1 MGAVTVEPM
10 TVPLNDWYRTRY
22 SRILVDMHIP
32 GWDKRFLSKL
42 APKRYVDTVARARPG
57 AMMLYANSHIG
68 LALYPSKLGPVHP
81 ATAKGDF
88 VGSTV
93 AEAHRKGMAVVAY
106 YTVVYNNAAFLE
118 HPEWRI
124 EPPQGPEAYE
134 TFRYGVCCPNSPY
147 REFALA
153 QADELCRRY
162 PFDGIFFD
170 MLFWPYV
177 CYCPHCRE
185 RFRAE
190 EGADLPTVVDWHNP
204 TWNAFQ
210 RARERWMAGFAG
222 DLTAVVR
229 RTKPTMTCTH
239 QMSPVLAGWR
249 SAMPY
254 SMTEHCDYATGDFY
268 GPPVQQSVVCKIFA
282 HLSKGRPF
290 EFMTSRCVNLWDH
303 VTVKPESEMAMQA
316 FLAPAHGAGF
326 MFIDAINP
334 DGSLNRPVYD
344 RIGRVFAELRPYE
357 RFLGGSLRADV
368 AVYVSD
374 QSRFDFHENG
384 RMVRENTRSSDNMS
398 SEFCSPHMAAVM
410 GAAEA
415 LQQAHIPY
423 AVVTRRGLDELA
435 RYRVL
440 VVPHVLLMDDAE
452 MEAIRKFVAAGGA
465 VYASGATSLT
475 SPDGRVRDD
484 FGLRDLFGVSTE
496 GPMNDT
502 LVFQTAEDRKV
513 AAAASPQE
521 QWIHRSGWMPVR
533 NRGARILARFVPP
546 WYPEE
551 GRTVL
556 RPSYASIHSVPPG
569 LTKAGPAITWKST
582 GKGRVCYSA
591 APFETERTPV
601 NRAVFVQLVRRLLV
615 SAPSVEADAPA
626 HLELTVMD
634 KPEENR
640 CNIAL
645 TSLLQLHDPV
655 PASGTIRVRIPG
667 RRPTAVRL
675 LPTRKRVPTRKIP
688 GGVAFDFHDAAV
700 FRLFELEYKPTR

>member
-1 MGAVTVEPM
+1 M
-10 TVPLNDWYRTRY
+10 TAPRNDWYRTRY
-22 SRILVDMHIP
+22 RRLLVDMHIP

-42 APKRYVDTVARARPG
+42 DPGRYVDTVASSRAG
-57 AMMLYANSHIG
+57 VMMLYANSHIG

-81 ATAKGDF
+81 NLRKGDF
-88 VGSTV
+88 VGRTV
-93 AEAHRKGMAVVAY
+93 DAAHRKDMAVVAY
-106 YTVVYNNAAFLE
+106 YSVVYNNAAFLD
-118 HPEWRI
+118 HPDWRI
-124 EPPQGPEAYE
+124 VPPQGPQAFE
-134 TFRYGVCCPNSPY
+134 TYRYGVCCPNSPY
-147 REFALA
+147 RQFALA
-153 QADELCRRY
+153 QADELCRSY

-170 MLFWPYV
+170 MLFWPFV

-185 RFRAE
+185 RFQSE
-190 EGADLPTVVDWHNP
+190 EGSALPEVVDWHHP

-222 DLTAVVR
+222 DLTATVR
-229 RTKPTMTCTH
+229 RARPSMTCTH

-249 SAMPY
+249 CAMPY
-254 SMTEHCDYATGDFY
+254 SITEHCDYATGDFY

-282 HLSKGRPF
+282 HLSVGRPF

-334 DGSLNRPVYD
+334 DGSLLQPVYD
-344 RIGRVFAELRPYE
+344 QIGRVFSALRPYE
-357 RFLGGSLRADV
+357 RFLGGTLLADV
-368 AVYVSD
+368 AIYVSD

-398 SEFCSPHMAAVM
+398 TEFCSPHMAAVM

-423 AVVTRRGLDELA
+423 SVVTRLGLDDLC
-435 RYRVL
+435 RHRVL
-440 VVPHVLLMDDAE
+440 IIPHVLLMDDVE
-452 MEAIRKFVAAGGA
+452 MAAIRKFVAGGGA

-475 SPDGRVRDD
+475 APDGRVRHD
-484 FGLRDLFGVSTE
+484 FGLRDLFGVSTN
-496 GPMNDT
+496 GPAQDS
-502 LVFQTAEDRKV
+502 LVFLAPEEREL
-513 AAAASPQE
+513 AASATPQE
-521 QWIHRSGWMPVR
+521 QWIHRSGWMDIR
-533 NRGARILARFVPP
+533 NRNARILARFIPP

-569 LTKAGPAITWKST
+569 MTKAGPAITWKKHA
-582 GKGRVCYSA
+582 KGRVCYSA

-601 NRAVFVQLVRRLLV
+601 NRAVFTHLIRRLLD
-615 SAPSVEADAPA
+615 SAPGVEADGPA

-634 KPEENR
+634 KPEQNR

-645 TSLLQLHDPV
+645 TSLLQQHDPL
-655 PASGTIRVRIPG
+655 PAKGTIRVRLPG
-667 RRPTAVRL
+667 RRPVAVRL
-675 LPTRKRVPTRKIP
+675 LPSRRKVPTRAIP
-688 GGVAFDFHDAAV
+688 GGISFHFDDV
-700 FRLFELEYKPTR
+700 TIFRLFELEYKPTH